1 MRSKCWPRRLWSK
14 IAGKPILYLIFFK
27 HLHIPAET
35 SCKFFFYFT
44 HNIKNWGFDIHFNDT
59 TSKVQPQV
67 PLSPFPF
74 RWVLLQFQT
83 PEEER
88 SPKVLWSSVWHSTS
102 QHSGQFPMPGS
113 PEWGGQWV
121 FSWVPFLSLSQW
133 TDGATPFWEN
143 SQNRSALL
151 HT

>member
-1 MRSKCWPRRLWSK
+1 MRLKCWPRRLRCQ
-14 IAGKPILYLIFFK
+14 IAGKPILYLFF
-27 HLHIPAET
+27 LNT
-35 SCKFFFYFT
+35 YSCRNVVQIFFYFT
-44 HNIKNWGFDIHFNDT
+44 HNIKKWGFDIHFNIKSPST
-59 TSKVQPQV
+59 APP

-74 RWVLLQFQT
+74 RWVLLLFQT

-88 SPKVLWSSVWHSTS
+88 SPKVLWSAVWHSTS

-113 PEWGGQWV
+113 PEWGGRWV
-121 FSWVPFLSLSQW
+121 FSWVPFLSLSKW